1 MKNVLKRDDWVLT
14 LNDLK
19 NQRVQCL
26 LQLGVLDDSIAGIE
40 RRLDKIPVD
49 RDDVGGPEE

>member
-1 MKNVLKRDDWVLT
+1 MVLKRADWNLT

-26 LQLGVLDDSIAGIE
+26 LQLGVLEFSIEGIE
-40 RRLDKIPVD
+40 LKLQTLPLD
-49 RDDVGGPEE
+49 